1 MSVSTGRRYTIDDDS
16 RMIEDAGQVI
26 RILSDDNIG
35 SRHQRFI
42 VRLSTGQSLLI
53 VHNID
58 LVKRVP
64 ISIFDRVRFK
74 GEYEY
79 NQKGGLVHWT
89 HQCPRNEHEAGWIEH
104 EGVVYT

>member
-1 MSVSTGRRYTIDDDS
+1 MPNQSAHRYTLQDDS
-16 RMIEDAGQVI
+16 TMIEDAGQVI
-26 RILSDDNIG
+26 QLLSDDDIG

-42 VRLSTGQSLLI
+42 VRLSSGQTLLI

-74 GEYEY
+74 GEYEF
-79 NQKGGLVHWT
+79 NARGGLVHWT

>member
-1 MSVSTGRRYTIDDDS
+1 MPYSSGHRYTLEDDS
-16 RMIEDAGQVI
+16 TMIEDAGQVI
-26 RILSDDNIG
+26 QLLSDDDIG

-42 VRLSTGQSLLI
+42 VRLSNGQTLLI

-79 NQKGGLVHWT
+79 NPKGGLVHWT
-89 HQCPRNEHEAGWIEH
+89 HHCPRNEHEPGWIEH
-104 EGVVYT
+104 EGVIYT

>member
-1 MSVSTGRRYTIDDDS
+1 MPFSTGRRYTIEDDS
-16 RMIEDAGQVI
+16 RMIEDAGQVL
-26 RILSDDNIG
+26 RILSDDTIG

-42 VRLSTGQSLLI
+42 VRLSTGQTILI

-64 ISIFDRVRFK
+64 VAIFDRVRFK
-74 GEYEY
+74 GEYEFGP
-79 NQKGGLVHWT
+79 KGGLVHWT
-89 HQCPRNEHEAGWIEH
+89 HQCPRGEHEAGWIEH

>member
-1 MSVSTGRRYTIDDDS
+1 MSFSNGRRYTIEDDS

-42 VRLSTGQSLLI
+42 VRLRSGQTILI

-58 LVKRVP
+58 LAKRVP
-64 ISIFDRVRFK
+64 VRVFDKVTFK
-74 GEYEY
+74 GEYEF
-79 NQKGGLVHWT
+79 NPKGGLVHWT
-89 HQCPRNEHEAGWIEH
+89 HQCPRNEHEPGWIEH